1 MGKDASNFIARHEAG
16 MSREALVAQISKRLA
31 NLDALRESLPE
42 RPRNLTAFAADA
54 YRLAGL
60 SHMVTPDSPEILAY
74 LRLLARAI
82 GADAARRAPGS
93 APVEVD
99 LGKTGPI
106 AVPRTDERPPALL
119 RLRDVVDAY
128 HAAFAAGDRPGLALL
143 ASAPLDRITA
153 VPPQAEERVYM
164 LPHAEGLQMLAQHV
178 DGDIDMLLKAIR
190 GCESADMIPV
200 ARDAARL
207 HASPEIELAL
217 LHGKTDQDSR
227 LAGLPTFDEAL
238 RNALVMHRQ
247 YWRDFEPNPG
257 ERREKDPRGF
267 IALGPLAWAT
277 LRRDRGLPVNI
288 TSDYLPRSVIES
300 HRHDS

>member
-1 MGKDASNFIARHEAG
+1 LPGTISAFRARLWSLRPASVLRISTFTRIAVGA
-16 MSREALVAQISKRLA
+16 
-31 NLDALRESLPE
+31 
-42 RPRNLTAFAADA
+42 RNLTAFAAEA

-60 SHMVTPDSPEILAY
+60 CHTVTPNSPDILVY

-128 HAAFAAGDRPGLALL
+128 HAAFAAGDRLALALL
-143 ASAPLDRITA
+143 ASAPLDRVTA
-153 VPPQAEERVYM
+153 VPPQPEERVYT

-178 DGDIDMLLKAIR
+178 DGAIDMLLKAIR
-190 GCESADMIPV
+190 GCESPDMIPV

-217 LHGKTDQDSR
+217 LHGKSDR
-227 LAGLPTFDEAL
+227 EA
-238 RNALVMHRQ
+238 HR
-247 YWRDFEPNPG
+247 WPADI
-257 ERREKDPRGF
+257 RRVAAQR
-267 IALGPLAWAT
+267 A
-277 LRRDRGLPVNI
+277 
-288 TSDYLPRSVIES
+288 
-300 HRHDS
+300 